1 MDEDVVEGVEVVKM
15 EVFVCNYIGLK
26 IGFGV
31 FFEFNVIILFDY
43 DLMYLLFQNY
53 WEDVFSYIF
62 FKVEGNVDLDVDG
75 QFQDKFIYYVGG
87 DNNYSMV

>member
-1 MDEDVVEGVEVVKM
+1 MLVYEEDGVEKEELLIDVVLVSFGNVFMDEDVVEGVEVVKM

-43 DLMYLLFQNY
+43 DLMYLLF
-53 WEDVFSYIF
+53 
-62 FKVEGNVDLDVDG
+62 
-75 QFQDKFIYYVGG
+75 
-87 DNNYSMV
+87 